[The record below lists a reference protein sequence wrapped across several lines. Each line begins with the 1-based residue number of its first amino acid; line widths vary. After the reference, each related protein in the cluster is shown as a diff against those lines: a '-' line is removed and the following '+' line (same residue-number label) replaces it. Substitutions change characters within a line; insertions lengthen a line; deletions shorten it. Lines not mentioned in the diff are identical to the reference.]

1 MEPERLVLETVREL
15 AQEIGVGDG
24 QPSLSSHLE
33 SELGIGSLE
42 RVELLVRL
50 ERAGG
55 RTLAE
60 EGVVKAER
68 VLDLV
73 ALFAL
78 PQARAPHRGGLQL
91 ELAPGPPAQAEDLL
105 SILLGQA
112 ERLGNSP
119 RAFFLERG
127 RVQAQLTPAELF
139 ERARCVATGLHLRG
153 VAASHRVAI
162 MLGTGP
168 DFYSAFFGTVWAGGV
183 PVPLEPPTRID
194 QAEDY
199 VARQGRILADC
210 GARVLVVQPELARL
224 AQVLRPSAPQLR
236 HLVTVA
242 QLEHEA
248 PARERRADPS
258 EVALVQYTSG
268 STGSPKG
275 VLLTH
280 ANLIANMRTIAA
292 GLALGSDDLV
302 VSWLPLYHDLGL
314 IGKLLTSFYWGLP
327 LVLMG
332 PEQFLARPARWL
344 QAISD
349 FGGTLS
355 AAPNFAY
362 ELCTRKLSDQEVSQ
376 LDLSRWR
383 LAINGGEPIRAQT
396 VEAFCRRFSG
406 CGFEPGAVLPAY
418 GLAEAT
424 LAVSFSRPGAGLK
437 THQGLVSCGPAGPGV
452 ELKLQEGRILVQ
464 GSSVTQGYQG
474 RPPRQGWFD
483 TGDLGYLHEGELY
496 PAGRASDV
504 IERAGRTLFPQDVE
518 CLLDQLS
525 GLRPG
530 CSVALALEGDQLAVV
545 AEARPGQAEEALRA
559 EIVQALMDGL
569 GVPPDRLE
577 LVPPRSV
584 PRTPSGKVRRG
595 ETRQRLLDGSLGR
608 ADPWLVQLSRV
619 LLAGSGFWLRRG
631 LARGGTRLRSIRMLA
646 NLGLCTLPIL
656 ATLALR
662 PASTSSVLARAG
674 RLFFGLCGLKLK
686 EEGDPPARGPLMVVA
701 NHASLLD
708 PLVML
713 SLWTG
718 PPLCCVIARSV
729 ARNPLVKYFLSRTRH
744 IVVRR
749 GGDGATLA
757 VEAMQQ
763 ALDEGLCVLVFP
775 EGGVEAAP
783 GVRTFA
789 TGAFRAAAAAAAPVL
804 PVALLGTRQA
814 LAPGSLAL
822 IPGTVIT
829 ASYGPLLHPH
839 ASGWEGAVEL
849 TRQARDWIAATTGEP
864 LVDRRLARQD

>member
-55 RTLAE
+55 RSLVK

-78 PQARAPHRGGLQL
+78 PREETAPRGGLQL
-91 ELAPGPPAQAEDLL
+91 GLAPGPPAQAEDLL
-105 SILLGQA
+105 SILLAQA
-112 ERLGNSP
+112 ERLGNTP
-119 RAFFLERG
+119 RTFFLERG
-127 RVQAQLTPAELF
+127 RVEAQLAPAELF
-139 ERARCVATGLHLRG
+139 ERARCLATGLHLRG
-153 VAASHRVAI
+153 VATGHRVAI

-183 PVPLEPPTRID
+183 PVPLDPPTRID

-199 VARQGRILADC
+199 LARQGRILADC

-224 AQVLRPSAPQLR
+224 AQVLRPSAPGLQ

-268 STGSPKG
+268 STGSPRG

-280 ANLIANMRTIAA
+280 ANLMANLRAVAT
-292 GLALGSDDLV
+292 GLALRSDDLV
-302 VSWLPLYHDLGL
+302 VSWLPLYHHLGL

-327 LVLMG
+327 LVLLG

-344 QAISD
+344 EAISD

-362 ELCTRKLSDQEVSQ
+362 ELCLRKLGDHEGKQ
-376 LDLSRWR
+376 LDFSRWR
-383 LAINGGEPIRAQT
+383 LAINGGEPIRPQT

-406 CGFEPGAVLPAY
+406 RGFDPGAVLPAY

-424 LAVSFSRPGAGLK
+424 LAVSLGRPGAGLK
-437 THQGLVSCGPAGPGV
+437 THRGLVSCGRAVPGV
-452 ELKLQEGRILVQ
+452 ELKLEEGRILVR
-464 GSSVTQGYQG
+464 GPSVTQGYQG
-474 RPPRQGWFD
+474 HPPLEDWVD
-483 TGDLGYLHEGELY
+483 TGDVGFLHEGELY
-496 PAGRASDV
+496 PAARARDV
-504 IERAGRTLFPQDVE
+504 IVRAGRTLYPQE
-518 CLLDQLS
+518 IERLLDEIS

-530 CSVALALEGDQLAVV
+530 CSVGLPLDGDQLAVV
-545 AEARPGQAEEALRA
+545 AEARPRQDEAALRA
-559 EIVQALMDGL
+559 EIVQALTAGL
-569 GVPPDRLE
+569 GVPPDRVE
-577 LVPPRSV
+577 LVSPRSV
-584 PRTPSGKVRRG
+584 PRTPSGQLRRV
-595 ETRQRLLDGSLGR
+595 ETRRRLLDGSLGR
-608 ADPWLVQLSRV
+608 SDPWLVQLSRV
-619 LLAGSGFWLRRG
+619 LLASSGFWLRRG
-631 LARGGTRLRSIRMLA
+631 LANGGQRWRSVRMLT
-646 NLGLCTLPIL
+646 NLGVCVVPIL
-656 ATLALR
+656 ATLVLR
-662 PASTSSVLARAG
+662 PASTPGVLARAG
-674 RLFFGLCGLKLK
+674 RLFFGLCGLSLK
-686 EEGDPPARGPLMVVA
+686 EQGDPPARGPLMVVA

-729 ARNPLVKYFLSRTRH
+729 ARNPLVKFFLSRTRH

-763 ALDEGLCVLVFP
+763 ALAEGLCVLVFP

-789 TGAFRAAAAAAAPVL
+789 TGAFRAAAAAGAPVL
-804 PVALLGTRQA
+804 PVGLLGTRQA

-822 IPGTVIT
+822 VPGTVIT
-829 ASYGPLLHPH
+829 AHYGPLLHPH

-849 TRQARDWIAATTGEP
+849 TRQARDWIAESTGEP
-864 LVDRRLARQD
+864 LVDRRLARHD